1 MSRHHGPAKSSSSNR
16 QTISQSR
23 VHFTC
28 YANHIHRTAEGRKH
42 MFSAEEAE
50 KLMQKHIKKKTNPVE
65 IRCMDDG
72 LHFVLTEH
80 KSLKIRKRAYY
91 RDIRHVFI
99 YSLNPQLFMLCVEDS
114 DAKGKKYYESF
125 QCENANDVKKL
136 CELTAEAKASPDSRL
151 TFTPQN
157 GEEYIGENQVVGSNA
172 SQMSNVYHQSY
183 NSLTGPTHIYQYDQ
197 PVTAYEMKKNV
208 SITTSPPHE
217 MNSRQTVKEVHSIN
231 DRLGSGEYDRLTS
244 AKTPNLGTS
253 QTALTSGLPSA
264 VSNKLVRSNNPDRI
278 TYVPTYSEECLNRNG
293 NHFTNDISHANW
305 NSSLSE
311 YRSQHLSPTEEILG
325 PLELNKIF
333 GKDLSYVDS
342 DRGPIYLYALRVV
355 SRVETY
361 EGEGIKSETNS
372 PNASRY
378 FNH

>member
-1 MSRHHGPAKSSSSNR
+1 MSRYHGRAKSSSSDR

-28 YANHIHRTAEGRKH
+28 SANHIHRTTEGRKH

-50 KLMQKHIKKKTNPVE
+50 KLMQKHIKKKMNPVE

-80 KSLKIRKRAYY
+80 KSPKIRKRAYY

-114 DAKGKKYYESF
+114 EAKGRKYYESF
-125 QCENANDVKKL
+125 QCENANDVRRL

-151 TFTPQN
+151 TFTSQN
-157 GEEYIGENQVVGSNA
+157 GNEYVGENQVVGSNVN
-172 SQMSNVYHQSY
+172 QMSNVYHQSY
-183 NSLTGPTHIYQYDQ
+183 NSLTSPTHIDQHDQ
-197 PVTAYEMKKNV
+197 PVSAYEMKKNV
-208 SITTSPPHE
+208 SITTSPRHE
-217 MNSRQTVKEVHSIN
+217 MNSTQAVTASQNIY
-231 DRLGSGEYDRLTS
+231 DRLGNGEHDQSTF
-244 AKTPNLGTS
+244 AKTPNSGS
-253 QTALTSGLPSA
+253 NQTALATGLSSA
-264 VSNKLVRSNNPDRI
+264 MSNKLVRSNNPGRI
-278 TYVPTYSEECLNRNG
+278 TYVPTYSEERPNRNG
-293 NHFTNDISHANW
+293 SHSTDDISHTNW
-305 NSSLSE
+305 NNSLSE
-311 YRSQHLSPTEEILG
+311 YRSRHPSTTEEILG
-325 PLELNKIF
+325 PLELNEIF